1 MSDKIIQLNEGCAD
15 KKLDYSEK
23 EKEKA
28 LGLYD
33 KTKSIT
39 EVIRRLGYP
48 SRQAMYTWIA
58 NRNKPWRKRKSI
70 RGINTA
76 EHPRHPSAELKLSV
90 MSSIFRKIETDKT
103 EII

>member
-1 MSDKIIQLNEGCAD
+1 M
-15 KKLDYSEK
+15 YTEK

-28 LGLYD
+28 LGLYN

-58 NRNKPWRKRKSI
+58 NRNKPCIKRKSFQ
-70 RGINTA
+70 GINTA
-76 EHPRHPSAELKLSV
+76 GHPRHPSAELKLSAIKACFEEGNDV
-90 MSSIFRKIETDKT
+90 QLISAKIGYSFARKSRV
-103 EII
+103 